1 MELFNLSDMSFA
13 QVPSYAGITPPPVW
27 QQGLMASNGL
37 LEQLQT
43 SLDLS
48 QQLQMV
54 SMAAGKIVPLC
65 GMSLQTGVGDFAAP
79 GTVKGEF
86 EYRSMLV
93 LHEQCLGEVIYHS
106 HQAISPLSQRRLLDL
121 ESQWLFSLR
130 NALVV
135 TRLQQLALRDTLTG
149 LGNRRYF
156 DEAFLRAIQLAER
169 KHHQVALVLLDL
181 DNFKQVNDNYGHHA
195 GDDVLLAVADAMR
208 TTLRAS
214 DTLFRFGGDE
224 FAVLLCGEDAISAEL
239 VAHRLVKAIA
249 SHHQCEKFGVSASAG
264 LASYC
269 DDDSVKTMFAR
280 ADGALYQA
288 KTAGKNAVRN
298 ADPLQ
303 CHSRAQHVG

>member
-27 QQGLMASNGL
+27 QQGVMATSGL

-79 GTVKGEF
+79 GTVKGDF

-288 KTAGKNAVRN
+288 KPAGKNAVRN